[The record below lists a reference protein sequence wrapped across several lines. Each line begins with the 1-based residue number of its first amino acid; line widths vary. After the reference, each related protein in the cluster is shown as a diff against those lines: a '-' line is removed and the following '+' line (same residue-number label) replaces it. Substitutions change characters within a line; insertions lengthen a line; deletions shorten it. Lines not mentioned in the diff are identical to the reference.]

1 MHGRKFQQHEEANIL
16 PLWRPHSDA
25 PFFFT
30 RSYAVPAK
38 AMKKE
43 GGKGEVK
50 QAADD
55 PEGPRINNA
64 ITSDPVRLVTDEGHQ
79 VISRREALEY
89 AKKLKLDLVE
99 VQRQAKPPVCKVMD
113 YNKEKY
119 KQQQREK
126 ERTKNK
132 LDLTVRKGECREV
145 RFTAKTEQKDLE
157 RKAEMAKR
165 LMDSGYRVKCMA
177 MGNEGQNLEELLLR
191 LSTLIEDVS
200 FVESG
205 PKGEKKKCMDDS
217 ETHQIWRY
225 KEKRNTTD
233 S

>member
-1 MHGRKFQQHEEANIL
+1 MANIF
-16 PLWRPHSDA
+16 PFSHSHSDA

-30 RSYAVPAK
+30 RSYAVLAK
-38 AMKKE
+38 AKKEE

-55 PEGPRINNA
+55 SEGPRINKA

-79 VISRREALEY
+79 VMSRREALEY

-99 VQRQAKPPVCKVMD
+99 VQKHAKPPVCKVMD

-145 RFTAKTEQKDLE
+145 RFTAKIEQKDLE

-165 LMDSGYRVKCMA
+165 LMDRGYRVKCMA
-177 MGNEGQNLEELLLR
+177 MGTEGQNLEELLLR

-205 PKGEKKKCMDDS
+205 PKAEKKKCMDDS
-217 ETHQIWRY
+217 ETHQVWRY
-225 KEKRNTTD
+225 KEKRSTTN